1 MIFRVWRASDWKDDD
16 KVIEIK
22 SLEELLSFAK
32 KEGDIIIKG
41 AGDEIII
48 YDDYLE

>member
-1 MIFRVWRASDWKDDD
+1 MIFRVWRASDWKDE

-48 YDDYLE
+48 YDDYVE